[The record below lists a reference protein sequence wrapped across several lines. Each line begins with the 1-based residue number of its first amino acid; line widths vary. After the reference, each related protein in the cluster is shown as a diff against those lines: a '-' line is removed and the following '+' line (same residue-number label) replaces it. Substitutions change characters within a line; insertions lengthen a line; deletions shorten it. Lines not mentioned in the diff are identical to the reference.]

1 MVLHKHAVL
10 LTLLL
15 TIQWKG
21 EMEMPNVEEILSS
34 IESLSREDF
43 ARLRE
48 WFYERDWEGWDKEIE
63 SDSQSGTLDF
73 LLKDALFEKENGKL
87 KEL

>member
-48 WFYERDWEGWDKEIE
+48 WFFERDWK
-63 SDSQSGTLDF
+63 SGTKRLNLTHDQ
-73 LLKDALFEKENGKL
+73 ES
-87 KEL
+87 